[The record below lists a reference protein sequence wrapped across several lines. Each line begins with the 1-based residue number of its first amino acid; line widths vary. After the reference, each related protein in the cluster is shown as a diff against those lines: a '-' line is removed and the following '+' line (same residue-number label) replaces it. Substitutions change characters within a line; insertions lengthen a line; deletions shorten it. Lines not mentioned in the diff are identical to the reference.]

1 MNSTLATVIVLA
13 ADQAAAQLDFPFYF
27 TAPASAD
34 GILPVTHYLTNG
46 YFEDTELDTI
56 CNDSTWP
63 RKVYFGALEVGL
75 QKAGLMLVQEV
86 QLVLEV
92 QEAAVETEATEAA

>member
-1 MNSTLATVIVLA
+1 MNSTLATVVVVAIDLDSA
-13 ADQAAAQLDFPFYF
+13 QAAFPQYF

-34 GILPVTHYLTNG
+34 GTLPVTHYLTNG

-75 QKAGLMLVQEV
+75 QKAGLMLVQE
-86 QLVLEV
+86 
-92 QEAAVETEATEAA
+92 AAVETEATEAPEAA

>member
-1 MNSTLATVIVLA
+1 MNSTLATVIILA
-13 ADQAAAQLDFPFYF
+13 ADKSNAQLDFPFYF

-34 GILPVTHYLTNG
+34 GTLPVTHYLTNG

-63 RKVYFGALEVGL
+63 RKVYFGALEVSL

-86 QLVLEV
+86 QEL
-92 QEAAVETEATEAA
+92 TESAE

>member
-27 TAPASAD
+27 TAPASTD
-34 GILPVTHYLTNG
+34 GTLPVTHYLTNG

-63 RKVYFGALEVGL
+63 RKVYFGALDVGL

-86 QLVLEV
+86 QEL
-92 QEAAVETEATEAA
+92 TESAE